1 MSFGEIVEQVRESAF
16 ATQPPAS
23 RGVVVGAALVALLL
37 MAPQAWP
44 RARHL
49 VTIAHEGAHGVV
61 ALLSGRCLAGIR
73 LHSDTSGLTVS
84 RGRPTGLGMVL
95 TSAAGYVGPGLMAL
109 GAAYLLH
116 VGHAVGVLWLALFLL
131 AALLLQIRNFY
142 GLYAV
147 LVVGVAVFAFSWW
160 ASPPVQVFVA
170 HVGTWFVLLAAPRTV
185 LELQVH
191 RRRGQARASDADMLA
206 RLTKV
211 PGIIWVA
218 FFLVVNLG
226 ALVIGAGWLL
236 AASG

>member
-1 MSFGEIVEQVRESAF
+1 VSLGDVLTQVRDSAF
-16 ATQPPAS
+16 GTQPPAS
-23 RGVVVGAALVALLL
+23 RGVVVAAGLVALLL
-37 MAPQAWP
+37 MAPRAWP
-44 RARHL
+44 RTRHV

-61 ALLSGRCLAGIR
+61 ALLSGRRLAGIR
-73 LHSDTSGLTVS
+73 VHSDTSGLTLS

-116 VGHAVGVLWLALFLL
+116 VGHAVGVLWLALVLL

-147 LVVGVAVFAFSWW
+147 LVVGVVLFALSWW
-160 ASPPVQVFVA
+160 ASPPVQVFAA

-185 LELQVH
+185 LELQAQ
-191 RRRGQARASDADMLA
+191 RSRGGARSSDADVLA
-206 RLTKV
+206 RLTRV
-211 PGIIWVA
+211 PGIVWVGV
-218 FFLVVNLG
+218 FLLVDG
-226 ALVIGAGWLL
+226 AALVIGGGWLL